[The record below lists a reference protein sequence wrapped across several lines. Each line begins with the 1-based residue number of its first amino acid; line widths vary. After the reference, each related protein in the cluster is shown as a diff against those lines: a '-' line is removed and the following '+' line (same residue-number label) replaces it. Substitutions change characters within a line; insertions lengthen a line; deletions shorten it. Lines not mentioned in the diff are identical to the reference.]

1 MTKKE
6 QLINFYKKA
15 LEDNPEAKLL
25 VSYNHGLDKENESMI
40 VFRDLEDLIGFLK
53 RFHFDDNLKPNAL
66 LYCYRINTVL
76 LVSKVIEFNMGSIND
91 YDVNKML
98 DVVADETTNLEDKIF
113 DCFDNDDIYV
123 EIEDIDYESCVITIK
138 NIELCKRVIINYH
151 KLLDSINVFYVD
163 NNNSTCEKDFKDLS
177 EVLKDTKEFL
187 NKEGYQYNE

>member
-6 QLINFYKKA
+6 NLINFYKKA

-25 VSYNHGLDKENESMI
+25 VSYNHGLDKDNESMI
-40 VFRDLEDLIGFLK
+40 VFRGLEDLIGFLK
-53 RFHFDDNLKPNAL
+53 RFHFDDNLMPDPL

-91 YDVNKML
+91 YDINKML

-123 EIEDIDYESCVITIK
+123 EIENIDYESCVITIK
-138 NIELCKRVIINYH
+138 NTKLCKKVIINYH
-151 KLLDSINVFYVD
+151 KLLDSINVFYVND
-163 NNNSTCEKDFKDLS
+163 NNSTYDKDFNNWSD
-177 EVLKDTKEFL
+177 VLKDTQKFL
-187 NKEGYQYNE
+187 NKEEN